1 MIENASQA
9 FMEIRGLLSLR
20 QLLLEQRWFLHH
32 LGTADGVLPE
42 IGRNPPEPQWEEL
55 CSNSNHQKDGKV
67 NRPLVHYFRIF

>member
-1 MIENASQA
+1 MVFLMIENASQA

-42 IGRNPPEPQWEEL
+42 IGTLQNLNGRNSVATVTTKKME
-55 CSNSNHQKDGKV
+55 K
-67 NRPLVHYFRIF
+67 